1 MLASLSDLMTFML
14 LLMIKIWFVVKS
26 FGAYA
31 GVIVAHA

>member
-1 MLASLSDLMTFML
+1 ML

>member
-1 MLASLSDLMTFML
+1 ML

-31 GVIVAHA
+31 GVVVAHA